1 MDLSQV
7 RESYSN
13 QRLEEPLP
21 DSPWPLVKAWFKEA
35 VEHEGVK
42 EPNAMSLA
50 TADENGQPSVRLV
63 LAKEIRDE
71 GVVFFTNYESK
82 KGRDIAVNPKVA
94 VTIWWPELER
104 QVRIAGRAE
113 KIAPED
119 STAYFQSRPRGSQI
133 GARVSPQSKP
143 IPSASYLEK
152 KMAAE
157 LEAAENKEALERPES
172 WGGYLIRARELELW
186 MGQPNRLHDRILYQK
201 KAQSW
206 THQRLAP

>member
-1 MDLSQV
+1 
-7 RESYSN
+7 
-13 QRLEEPLP
+13 
-21 DSPWPLVKAWFKEA
+21 
-35 VEHEGVK
+35 
-42 EPNAMSLA
+42 MSLA

-104 QVRIAGRAE
+104 QVRIAGQAE
-113 KIAPED
+113 KISPED

-133 GARVSPQSKP
+133 GARVSPQSQP
-143 IPSASYLEK
+143 IPSTSYLEK

-157 LEAAENKEALERPES
+157 LEAAENKERLKRPEN

-186 MGQPNRLHDRILYQK
+186 MGQPNRLHDRILYRK
-201 KAQSW
+201 EAQSW